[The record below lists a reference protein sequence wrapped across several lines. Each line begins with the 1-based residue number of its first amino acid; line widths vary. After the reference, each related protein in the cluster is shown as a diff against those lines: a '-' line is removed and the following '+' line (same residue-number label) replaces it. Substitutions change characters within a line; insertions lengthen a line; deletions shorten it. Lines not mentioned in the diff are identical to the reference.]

1 MSEQH
6 PTADAENQ
14 DAPTEEAVSTAND
27 VPQAVEEASDA
38 TASTVTEATEAA
50 SEAVEEAASEAVS
63 EAAEVVEETA
73 GAVEEA
79 ATEAVEAATEA
90 VSEAAE
96 SVEEAAVE
104 AVEAAEEAASEAV
117 EAASETASEVAE
129 AVEETASEAV
139 EVAEEAAAEAVEAVS
154 DVAEAVEESTSEA
167 VEAAEEATAEAA
179 EAIAEAVTETGE
191 AAEEV
196 ASEAVE
202 ATAEAVETAEEA
214 ASEAAATAGAAADDA
229 TSVKADGEGDEKIN
243 VEEIESD
250 EMIQLRAALDAK
262 LSLDGQVIGWNK
274 GGYHVALGKIAAFCP
289 VSQIEIGNPRSP
301 KKYLDKSFKF
311 RVIEIQESGRRVV
324 VSRAAALKA
333 KRAEEAAKVR
343 EVLKAGAVLDGRVS
357 SLTDFGA
364 FVNLGANIEGLV
376 HVSEVSRKRIE
387 HAKEALSV
395 GQKVKVQVLKIEKGG
410 KRISLSIKRLEA
422 DPWDGVAERFK
433 SGGEFKG
440 TVVRATE
447 FGLFVEVEPGLEG
460 LLHTSRLPFGKKLED
475 ESLAVGQEIE
485 GWVHDVDRK
494 RKRLSLSMRPVAEGN
509 PWKDAEERYPEG
521 DMFVGKV
528 EKVTKFGV
536 FIELEPGLTGL
547 LPFAVLGGG
556 DGGGG
561 GGSNPKRQFLPG
573 KEVKVKVLSVD
584 TGRRRISLG
593 TEQSK
598 AEGSDKDYK
607 NYVKSQRGTESG
619 LGALAQAFAKFKG
632 EVPAE

>member
-1 MSEQH
+1 
-6 PTADAENQ
+6 
-14 DAPTEEAVSTAND
+14 
-27 VPQAVEEASDA
+27 
-38 TASTVTEATEAA
+38 
-50 SEAVEEAASEAVS
+50 
-63 EAAEVVEETA
+63 
-73 GAVEEA
+73 
-79 ATEAVEAATEA
+79 
-90 VSEAAE
+90 
-96 SVEEAAVE
+96 
-104 AVEAAEEAASEAV
+104 
-117 EAASETASEVAE
+117 
-129 AVEETASEAV
+129 
-139 EVAEEAAAEAVEAVS
+139 
-154 DVAEAVEESTSEA
+154 
-167 VEAAEEATAEAA
+167 
-179 EAIAEAVTETGE
+179 
-191 AAEEV
+191 
-196 ASEAVE
+196 
-202 ATAEAVETAEEA
+202 
-214 ASEAAATAGAAADDA
+214 
-229 TSVKADGEGDEKIN
+229 
-243 VEEIESD
+243 
-250 EMIQLRAALDAK
+250 MIQLRAALDAK
-262 LSLDGQVIGWNK
+262 LSLEGQVIGWNK

-301 KKYLDKSFKF
+301 KKYLDKSFTF

-324 VSRAAALKA
+324 ISRAAALKA

-357 SLTDFGA
+357 SITDFGA

-376 HVSEVSRKRIE
+376 HVSEISRKRIE

-440 TVVRATE
+440 TIVRATE

-460 LLHTSRLPFGKKLED
+460 LLHTSRLPLGAKLEED
-475 ESLAVGQEIE
+475 ESLAVGKEIE

-509 PWKDAEERYPEG
+509 PWKDVEERFPEG
-521 DMFVGKV
+521 EMVEGKV

-547 LPFAVLGGG
+547 LPFAVLGGNATA
-556 DGGGG
+556 
-561 GGSNPKRQFLPG
+561 NPKRQFQPG
-573 KEVKVKVLSVD
+573 KPVKVKVLSVD

-607 NYVKSQRGTESG
+607 NYVKSQRKTETG
-619 LGALAQAFAKFKG
+619 LGTLAQAFAKLKG
-632 EVPAE
+632 EASAQ